1 MGLFGSKEERAKKRD
16 FSKEKRTR
24 YKGINM
30 QPIGQI
36 PDTVE
41 VVLSL
46 TPEQEVL
53 NITYKAINIT
63 LPYSRIIGFTYGIE
77 TIDKTHSIL
86 KNAQSFLGNAEAKP
100 TGFDPLGARKLVAG
114 LAGNVASSLIPR
126 KTDVRTVSTLMY
138 IDKNGVQQQLQ
149 FYNSCET
156 GYMMNTDDIEQQYKD
171 EEAVHFSDVI
181 KMITSRQAENIT
193 EL

>member
-16 FSKEKRTR
+16 YSKEKRAR

-36 PDTVE
+36 PDAVE

-53 NITYKAINIT
+53 NIAYKAINIT
-63 LPYSRIIGFTYGIE
+63 LPYSRIIGFSYNIE
-77 TIDKTHSIL
+77 TTDKTHSIL
-86 KNAQSFLGNAEAKP
+86 KNAQTYLGNAEATP
-100 TGFDPLGARKLVAG
+100 AGFDPLGAKKLVAG
-114 LAGNVASSLIPR
+114 LTGNVASSLIPR
-126 KTDVRTVSTLMY
+126 KTDVRTVSTLKY
-138 IDKNGVQQQLQ
+138 TDKNGVQQQLQ
-149 FYNSCET
+149 FYNSYET
-156 GYMMNTDDIEQQYKD
+156 GYMVNTNDIEEEYQD
-171 EEAVHFSDVI
+171 EGAVHFSEVI
-181 KMITSRQAENIT
+181 KAITSRQAESIT

>member
-1 MGLFGSKEERAKKRD
+1 MRYMGLFGSKEERAKKRD

-24 YKGINM
+24 YKWINM

-100 TGFDPLGARKLVAG
+100 TGFDPLGAR
-114 LAGNVASSLIPR
+114 
-126 KTDVRTVSTLMY
+126 TLRGY
-138 IDKNGVQQQLQ
+138 IG
-149 FYNSCET
+149 T
-156 GYMMNTDDIEQQYKD
+156 
-171 EEAVHFSDVI
+171 
-181 KMITSRQAENIT
+181 
-193 EL
+193 